1 MERIKCDLARI
12 RDHFQGANYSTQ
24 QIEKIGQSVT
34 TLVEVISGLDP
45 TFDISAFSD
54 EEDIPRKATKSN
66 RKALDRD
73 RAGNMN
79 SKNFFLYL
87 W

>member
-24 QIEKIGQSVT
+24 QIEKIGQSVAA
-34 TLVEVISGLDP
+34 LLDVISALDP
-45 TFDISAFSD
+45 TFDKFSGLSD
-54 EEDIPRKATKSN
+54 EDDIPRKSTKST

-73 RAGNMN
+73 SVSNIC
-79 SKNFFLYL
+79 L
-87 W
+87 